1 MTDKITG
8 VGCSTSSTASY
19 EEMIKAYNQNQDN
32 LKQPPFDKPWE
43 GAEYLFPRIIQR
55 CKDGHREHGET
66 WRDGRYE
73 ALAKLA
79 ATSSAR
85 LVLLDIVRKADAYAE
100 TNDLTQ
106 LIDVIVYAL
115 LEAVRHINNEA
126 EKC

>member
-1 MTDKITG
+1 MTDEEKAEIAAIEEFKKSEVCNRI
-8 VGCSTSSTASY
+8 VG
-19 EEMIKAYNQNQDN
+19 KRQH
-32 LKQPPFDKPWE
+32 PPFDMPWE

-100 TNDLTQ
+100 THDLTQ

>member
-1 MTDKITG
+1 MTD
-8 VGCSTSSTASY
+8 
-19 EEMIKAYNQNQDN
+19 NP
-32 LKQPPFDKPWE
+32 KQPPFDKPWE

-100 TNDLTQ
+100 THDLTQ

>member
-1 MTDKITG
+1 VTDEICGTEI
-8 VGCSTSSTASY
+8 VGCMVAGADTRRG
-19 EEMIKAYNQNQDN
+19 K